1 MLRKLTLI
9 FVLAILFG
17 AFLIIR
23 PYINKPEPPPSIEDR
38 LPDADFMAT
47 VDCIR
52 LAREISGMMF
62 YYKVSYR
69 DFLSPEF
76 ILSQAK
82 SYGLDIQKPTY
93 FFANKD
99 GEFGILTHL
108 IDSTRLKQ
116 GIEKLNYF
124 FDVKEIKVKNQK
136 VLKIKGHKAYLF
148 YGNDYL
154 CFYQGDSLKEQISRI
169 CYAKTNQVSPYWVEL
184 LIQRHTIDKSVLLF
198 SKLEDFK
205 EINIDKAIAYPI
217 FDSTSVY
224 FYTQLKSKDTIPF
237 KLKEGGKNF
246 VQGKF
251 TNLAINLHIDPTYLR
266 EHADLPLY
274 KYLMK
279 QRSRI
284 HFPFKEFMNYWGGDL
299 SFQQGG
305 WITVNQKYIESELD
319 EDFNITEVLKS
330 KSMKVSG
337 FALNYSLSNKSND
350 LINLMMNKGFL
361 TEQEGKYHLLLSPPL
376 NLVNNKDYT
385 QTFYAAEKSPKMEE
399 SSKSFVMW
407 SHKGTQFT
415 AYIDS
420 VKTFDFYG
428 GLSFSLKNILLKEK
442 LMDEE

>member
-23 PYINKPEPPPSIEDR
+23 PYLNKPEPPPTIEDR
-38 LPDADFMAT
+38 LPDADFIAT

-99 GEFGILTHL
+99 GEFGVLTHL
-108 IDSTRLKQ
+108 VDSTRLQ
-116 GIEKLNYF
+116 PGIEKLKYF
-124 FDVKEIKVKNQK
+124 FDVKEIKVRNQN

-154 CFYQGDSLKEQISRI
+154 CFYKGDSLKEQISRI

-184 LIQRHTIDKSVLLF
+184 LIHRHKIDKSVVLL
-198 SKLEDFK
+198 SNLEDFK
-205 EINIDKAIAYPI
+205 EINIDRAIAYPT

-224 FYTQLKSKDTIPF
+224 FYTQLKSKDSIPF
-237 KLKEGGKNF
+237 KLKEGGQNF
-246 VQGKF
+246 VHGKF
-251 TNLAINLHIDPTYLR
+251 TKLAINLHIDPTYLR
-266 EHADLPLY
+266 EHADHPLY
-274 KYLMK
+274 KYLLK

-284 HFPFKEFMNYWGGDL
+284 SFPFTDFMNYWGGDL

-305 WITVNQKYIESELD
+305 WINVKQRYIESELD
-319 EDFNITEVLKS
+319 ENFNITEVIKS
-330 KSMKVSG
+330 KETKVSG
-337 FALNYSLSNKSND
+337 FALNYSLNTKSND
-350 LINLMMNKGFL
+350 LLNLMMKKGFL

-376 NLVNNKDYT
+376 NFLNNKDLT
-385 QTFYAAEKSPKMEE
+385 QTFYASETPPKMEE

-407 SHKGTQFT
+407 SHKGTQYT
-415 AYIDS
+415 ANIDS
-420 VKTFDFYG
+420 VTTFDFYG
-428 GLSFSLKNILLKEK
+428 SLSFSLRNILLKEK
-442 LMDEE
+442 LTDEE